1 MKNWQTLKCRRVVN
15 NLKERID
22 KLTAYD
28 AQLETL
34 WDTERSTFTQ
44 KIIVLDDDP
53 TGVQTV
59 HGIPVYTDWSA
70 ETIQEMFEEPR
81 QLVFLLTNS
90 RAFSVEETTKVHT
103 QIAERIAMAAK
114 KTGKEF
120 LVISRGD
127 STLRGHYPLE
137 TEVIKNTLE
146 KNNAYKV
153 DGEIIIPF
161 FKEGGRE
168 TIDDVHYVIQNGKY
182 VPAGETEFA
191 KDRMFGFTKSNLKEY
206 IAEKTQNA
214 HPASSVLSVSLE
226 ELRAVNIEVIEKK
239 LHQLENFQKL
249 IVNAV
254 TEEDLKVFT
263 IALIRVMNQG
273 KHFLFRTAAS
283 FTKVIGNISSKPYLT
298 KNDVMHNETNAG
310 GLIVVGSHVQKT
322 TDQLNELKKLQT
334 VEFIEFHC
342 NLVIDAKK
350 FAEEVERI
358 QQKINEKVSEGTTVC
373 VFTSRTR
380 LDLGEGRQEEELALS
395 VKISSAVTQFVAN
408 CQPQPAFVVAKG
420 GITSS
425 DVGTIG
431 LAVKKAEVAGQIAP
445 GIPVW
450 QTGEESR
457 FPGIPY
463 IIFPGNVGEV
473 ETLRDVVEKLSHKE

>member
-1 MKNWQTLKCRRVVN
+1 MKCLRVVS
-15 NLKERID
+15 NLRKRIEELQSYSPGL
-22 KLTAYD
+22 KS
-28 AQLETL
+28 L
-34 WDTERSTFTQ
+34 WNTERSVFGQ

-70 ETIQEMFEEPR
+70 ETIQAMFDEPR

-90 RAFSVEETTKVHT
+90 RAFSVDETTKVHT
-103 QIAERIAMAAK
+103 QIAERVAAAAK
-114 KTGKEF
+114 RTGKEF
-120 LVISRGD
+120 LMISRGD

-137 TEVIKNTLE
+137 TEVLKNTLE
-146 KNNAYKV
+146 RNDAYTV
-153 DGEIIIPF
+153 DGEILIPF

-168 TIDDVHYVIQNGKY
+168 TIDDVHYVIQNGQY

-206 IAEKTQNA
+206 IAEKTQNQY
-214 HPASSVLSVSLE
+214 PAESVLSVSLD
-226 ELRAVNIEVIEKK
+226 ELRTFDFETIEWK
-239 LHQLENFQKL
+239 LNQLEDFQKL

-254 TEEDLKVFT
+254 TEEDLQVFT
-263 IALIRVMNQG
+263 IALMRVMDQG

-283 FTKVIGNISSKPYLT
+283 FTKVIGNISSKPYLM
-298 KNDVMHNETNAG
+298 KKDLMHNESTAG

-322 TDQLNELKKLQT
+322 TDQLNALKSLES
-334 VEFIEFHC
+334 VEFMEFHC
-342 NLVIDAKK
+342 NLVVDTEK
-350 FAEEVERI
+350 FNEEVERI
-358 QQKINEKVSEGTTVC
+358 QQRINEKISEGTTVC
-373 VFTSRTR
+373 VFTSRAR

-408 CQPQPAFVVAKG
+408 CHPQPAFVIAKG

-473 ETLRDVVEKLSHKE
+473 DTLRDVVEKLDYKD